1 MGSLLNRF
9 SDITRNDFDSNE
21 KQKPKSYLSY
31 IFVYL
36 TPLFILSSS
45 WYLKILTQTNSVG
58 VFAWFFY
65 IFLTFLYFVVSILA
79 HKTFLKI
86 ADNILKIKERLD
98 LLNFWSYVF
107 VYLLPFCLLAVPW
120 FTISALKSIFW
131 GQIAFY
137 IYIFLALIHILI
149 CLNASF
155 RRIKDAGF
163 SSLLFLPGL
172 IPIIGQLYL
181 FVLCCYPSKEIQMLS
196 SNEEESETELL
207 QDDTDI

>member
-9 SDITRNDFDSNE
+9 SEVSRNDLDSNE
-21 KQKPKSYLSY
+21 KQNPKSYLSY
-31 IFVYL
+31 IFVFLIPLIYL
-36 TPLFILSSS
+36 IVS
-45 WYLKILTQTNSVG
+45 WSVNVLARTNSLG
-58 VFAWFFY
+58 VFACFFY
-65 IFLTFLYFVVSILA
+65 IFLTLIYFLISIWASKRL
-79 HKTFLKI
+79 LRI
-86 ADNILKIKERLD
+86 ADNIFQFKNKLD
-98 LLNFWSYVF
+98 LIDYWSYIFVF
-107 VYLLPFCLLAVPW
+107 LVPFCLFSAPW
-120 FTISALKSIFW
+120 FMLNSLRVFYS

-181 FVLCCYPSKEIQMLS
+181 LVLCCFPSKEIQMLS
-196 SNEEESETELL
+196 SSNEEESET
-207 QDDTDI
+207 DI

>member
-9 SDITRNDFDSNE
+9 SEVTRNDFDSDE
-21 KQKPKSYLSY
+21 KQKTKSYLSY
-31 IFVYL
+31 IFVFL
-36 TPLFILSSS
+36 TPLFIFSSS

-65 IFLTFLYFVVSILA
+65 IFLTFLYLIVSILA

-120 FTISALKSIFW
+120 FSINALRSILL

-181 FVLCCYPSKEIQMLS
+181 IVLCCYPSKEIQMLS
-196 SNEEESETELL
+196 SSNEEESES
-207 QDDTDI
+207 DI